1 MTSLKNNKT
10 LNIEDL
16 KQITQALSN
25 SDKEL
30 EKVGELITDARTQ
43 MLKTFWNLFELRV
56 QMIKKIN
63 SVK

>member
-1 MTSLKNNKT
+1 MTSLNNKT
-10 LNIEDL
+10 LNLEDL

-30 EKVGELITDARTQ
+30 VKVGELITDARTQ
-43 MLKTFWNLFELRV
+43 MLKTFWDLFELRV
-56 QMIKKIN
+56 QMIKKVN

>member
-43 MLKTFWNLFELRV
+43 MLKTFWDLFELRV